1 MPKQLSSLY
10 QSVDSNCWSDTHLIN
25 EYETWQKQFPEELW
39 RLHYDRLYFR
49 TYRKGIPRFVK
60 EMMNGRGMYHLRQWE
75 RDQHA
80 YMGTKFLHTDI
91 KSDQI
96 MFRCNTPKTAV
107 VKPDYTLRIV
117 PYSDMYISV
126 LYGNSPETTQI
137 RAKAGQEYEIT
148 TNLINMDDTAILI
161 YCASRI
167 QALNDLSACYI
178 HDNDFSKASKL
189 KTLIIGNET
198 SGYQNT
204 FLTTLNMGNNTLLET
219 LNIKNCPNLT
229 GSVNLSACENL
240 INLYAQNTAITSF
253 LLANHGKIK
262 NAYLPA
268 TINTLTFKNLKDLT
282 NLNVASYDNLQTFV
296 CQNSIVDALE
306 IIKTTIST
314 LKTVSITGIDWNL
327 ENTDLLKKLA
337 KLGGI
342 DENGITIDQSVLTG
356 TIHIPVMRQQEY
368 KDFVGTDDEPGIWT
382 NLTITY
388 DSMIAQFKVSFLND
402 DSNKTVLDIQY
413 VDKGSCAVDPTTRQ
427 DDPIAIPI
435 KQSTIE
441 NDFTFKGWDTL
452 LSDKIFADRVIN
464 AVYTSTIR
472 NYTVKYNS
480 KGLTLQETVAPYGTY
495 VKYEG
500 DTPVYTAE
508 EAAYK
513 YNLFKGWDQSGYVN
527 GDKTVNAVFDTCE
540 YVDGY
545 FNDKDLKDLSQV
557 ELYAMMKMGLEQKVL
572 TLKDSFDFTL
582 GVDFHYNDIEEEE
595 LISSTTVFDG
605 TNHIDTG
612 ISIMDKDKDFTFA
625 IDFEFDNE
633 NATGATL
640 AQCFQGDG
648 SNGFRLWYS
657 QSYKLS
663 WGTDSTNASSSGGR
677 EIIVIRHKAGSQKLY
692 VYNSNM
698 SGNAISTATLQ
709 AIRIPEIPSTL
720 VFGCA
725 KADDGAYENFAKGKI
740 HWCKLWYSDLGEE
753 QCSDIAA
760 WIHETIPMEVAK
772 FKAYYLSDVAS
783 KRANVTFIASNLL
796 GSKKAY
802 SNKSTN
808 TGGWAESTLNTWM
821 NTRITKAI
829 SPLWKALIKPVKVSS
844 STGNKSNTISTS
856 NCRFYVPALYDIDAS
871 AGSDPYS
878 SETNATIP
886 YYVDSDSRKKA
897 RTSSP
902 DVYESYW
909 TRSPNAQVSNW
920 VYSVSEQG
928 DTYGYSYPGQ
938 ENGVLLMFSITCE
951 G

>member
-1 MPKQLSSLY
+1 M
-10 QSVDSNCWSDTHLIN
+10 
-25 EYETWQKQFPEELW
+25 
-39 RLHYDRLYFR
+39 
-49 TYRKGIPRFVK
+49 
-60 EMMNGRGMYHLRQWE
+60 
-75 RDQHA
+75 
-80 YMGTKFLHTDI
+80 
-91 KSDQI
+91 
-96 MFRCNTPKTAV
+96 
-107 VKPDYTLRIV
+107 
-117 PYSDMYISV
+117 
-126 LYGNSPETTQI
+126 
-137 RAKAGQEYEIT
+137 
-148 TNLINMDDTAILI
+148 
-161 YCASRI
+161 
-167 QALNDLSACYI
+167 
-178 HDNDFSKASKL
+178 
-189 KTLIIGNET
+189 
-198 SGYQNT
+198 
-204 FLTTLNMGNNTLLET
+204 
-219 LNIKNCPNLT
+219 
-229 GSVNLSACENL
+229 
-240 INLYAQNTAITSF
+240 
-253 LLANHGKIK
+253 
-262 NAYLPA
+262 
-268 TINTLTFKNLKDLT
+268 
-282 NLNVASYDNLQTFV
+282 
-296 CQNSIVDALE
+296 DALE
-306 IIKTTIST
+306 IIKTAIST

-441 NDFTFKGWDTL
+441 NDFTFKGWDTV

-572 TLKDSFDFTL
+572 SLKDSFDFTL

-657 QSYKLS
+657 QSYKFS
-663 WGTDSTNASSSGGR
+663 WGTDSVNASSSGGR
-677 EIIVIRHKAGSQKLY
+677 EIIVIRHTTLYNAKIKAESASKP
-692 VYNSNM
+692 S
-698 SGNAISTATLQ
+698 SK
-709 AIRIPEIPSTL
+709 PSTL
-720 VFGCA
+720 SSKVAAAQSFNKSIAGTYKV
-725 KADDGAYENFAKGKI
+725 KASNGLNLRYKPGDTSNSNLI
-740 HWCKLWYSDLGEE
+740 L
-753 QCSDIAA
+753 
-760 WIHETIPMEVAK
+760 TIPNGKSVANYG
-772 FKAYYLSDVAS
+772 YYTTVNGVKWYL
-783 KRANVTFIASNLL
+783 VTYKDTPGF
-796 GSKKAY
+796 
-802 SNKSTN
+802 
-808 TGGWAESTLNTWM
+808 
-821 NTRITKAI
+821 
-829 SPLWKALIKPVKVSS
+829 VSS
-844 STGNKSNTISTS
+844 RYLVK
-856 NCRFYVPALYDIDAS
+856 
-871 AGSDPYS
+871 
-878 SETNATIP
+878 
-886 YYVDSDSRKKA
+886 
-897 RTSSP
+897 
-902 DVYESYW
+902 
-909 TRSPNAQVSNW
+909 
-920 VYSVSEQG
+920 
-928 DTYGYSYPGQ
+928 
-938 ENGVLLMFSITCE
+938 
-951 G
+951 

>member
-25 EYETWQKQFPEELW
+25 EYESWQKQFPEELW

-49 TYRKGIPRFVK
+49 TYRKGIPRFLK
-60 EMMNGRGMYHLRQWE
+60 EMMNGRGIYQRRQWE

-148 TNLINMDDTAILI
+148 TNLTNMDDTAILI

-189 KTLIIGNET
+189 RTLIIGNNT
-198 SGYQNT
+198 DSYQNT

-219 LNIKNCPNLT
+219 LDIRNCPNLT

-262 NAYLPA
+262 NVYLPA

-282 NLNVASYDNLQTFV
+282 NLNITSYNNLQTFV
-296 CQNSIVDALE
+296 CQNSVVDAL
-306 IIKTTIST
+306 TILNKSINT
-314 LKTVSITGIDWNL
+314 LRTVSITGIAWNL
-327 ENTDLLKKLA
+327 DSTDLLKKLA

-342 DENGITIDQSVLTG
+342 DDNGATTDQSVLTG
-356 TIHIPVMRQQEY
+356 TIHVPVMRQQEY
-368 KDFVGTDDEPGIWT
+368 KEFVGTEDEPGIWSD
-382 NLTITY
+382 LTLTY
-388 DSMIAQFKVSFLND
+388 DSMIVQFKVTFLND
-402 DSNKTVLDIQY
+402 DTLKTVLDIQY
-413 VDKGSCAVDPTTRQ
+413 VDKGSNAVDPTARSEN
-427 DDPIAIPI
+427 PIAIP
-435 KQSTIE
+435 KKTSTVE
-441 NDFTFKGWDTL
+441 NDFVFKGWDTSL
-452 LSDKIFADRVIN
+452 NGIFADRIIN
-464 AVYTSTIR
+464 AVYTSSIR

-480 KGLTLQETVAPYGTY
+480 KGLTLQETLAPYGTY
-495 VKYEG
+495 VKYTG

-527 GDKTVNAVFDTCE
+527 GDKTVNAVFETCE
-540 YVDGY
+540 YVNGY

-557 ELYAMMKMGLEQKVL
+557 ELYAMMKMGLEQEVL
-572 TLKDSFDFTL
+572 TLKDSFDFKL
-582 GVDFHYNDIEEEE
+582 GVDFHYDDVEEKE
-595 LISSTTVFDG
+595 LITSTTVFDG

-625 IDFEFDNE
+625 IDFEFDSE
-633 NATGATL
+633 NKNGATL

-648 SNGFRLWYS
+648 SNGFRLWYN
-657 QSYKLS
+657 QSHKLS
-663 WGTDSTNASSSGGR
+663 WGTDSVTASNTGNR
-677 EIIVIRHKAGSQKLY
+677 ELIVIRHKAGSQKLY

-709 AIRIPEIPSTL
+709 AIRIPETTSPL
-720 VFGCA
+720 VFGCSR
-725 KADDGAYENFAKGKI
+725 ADDGIYENFAKGKI
-740 HWCKLWYSDLGEE
+740 YWCKLWYSDLGEE

-760 WIHETIPMEVAK
+760 WIHEIIPMEVAK
-772 FKAYYLSDVAS
+772 FRGYYLSDIAS

-802 SNKSTN
+802 NNKSTSE
-808 TGGWAESTLNTWM
+808 GGWASATLNTWM

-829 SPLWKALIKPVKVSS
+829 SPLWKALIKPVKVNS
-844 STGNKSNTISTS
+844 STGNKSNNITSS
-856 NCRFYVPALYDIDAS
+856 NCRFFIPALYDIDAT
-871 AGSDPYS
+871 AGSEPYS
-878 SETNATIP
+878 SETNDTIP
-886 YYVDSDSRKKA
+886 YFINSDTRKKA
-897 RTSSP
+897 KTSTP
-902 DVYESYW
+902 DKYESYW
-909 TRSPNAQVSNW
+909 TRSPNAQASNW

-928 DTYGYSYPGQ
+928 DPSGYSYPGQ
-938 ENGVLLMFSITCE
+938 EMGVLMMFSITCE

>member
-1 MPKQLSSLY
+1 M
-10 QSVDSNCWSDTHLIN
+10 
-25 EYETWQKQFPEELW
+25 
-39 RLHYDRLYFR
+39 
-49 TYRKGIPRFVK
+49 
-60 EMMNGRGMYHLRQWE
+60 
-75 RDQHA
+75 
-80 YMGTKFLHTDI
+80 
-91 KSDQI
+91 
-96 MFRCNTPKTAV
+96 
-107 VKPDYTLRIV
+107 
-117 PYSDMYISV
+117 
-126 LYGNSPETTQI
+126 
-137 RAKAGQEYEIT
+137 
-148 TNLINMDDTAILI
+148 
-161 YCASRI
+161 
-167 QALNDLSACYI
+167 
-178 HDNDFSKASKL
+178 
-189 KTLIIGNET
+189 
-198 SGYQNT
+198 
-204 FLTTLNMGNNTLLET
+204 
-219 LNIKNCPNLT
+219 
-229 GSVNLSACENL
+229 
-240 INLYAQNTAITSF
+240 
-253 LLANHGKIK
+253 
-262 NAYLPA
+262 
-268 TINTLTFKNLKDLT
+268 
-282 NLNVASYDNLQTFV
+282 
-296 CQNSIVDALE
+296 
-306 IIKTTIST
+306 
-314 LKTVSITGIDWNL
+314 
-327 ENTDLLKKLA
+327 
-337 KLGGI
+337 
-342 DENGITIDQSVLTG
+342 
-356 TIHIPVMRQQEY
+356 
-368 KDFVGTDDEPGIWT
+368 
-382 NLTITY
+382 
-388 DSMIAQFKVSFLND
+388 
-402 DSNKTVLDIQY
+402 
-413 VDKGSCAVDPTTRQ
+413 
-427 DDPIAIPI
+427 
-435 KQSTIE
+435 
-441 NDFTFKGWDTL
+441 
-452 LSDKIFADRVIN
+452 
-464 AVYTSTIR
+464 
-472 NYTVKYNS
+472 
-480 KGLTLQETVAPYGTY
+480 
-495 VKYEG
+495 
-500 DTPVYTAE
+500 
-508 EAAYK
+508 
-513 YNLFKGWDQSGYVN
+513 
-527 GDKTVNAVFDTCE
+527 FDTCE

-572 TLKDSFDFTL
+572 SLKDSFDFTL

-657 QSYKLS
+657 QSYKFS
-663 WGTDSTNASSSGGR
+663 WGTDSVNASSSGGR

-720 VFGCA
+720 VFGCS
-725 KADDGAYENFAKGKI
+725 KADDGAYENYAKGKI

-783 KRANVTFIASNLL
+783 KRTNVTFIASNLL

-829 SPLWKALIKPVKVSS
+829 SPLWKALIKPVKVNSS
-844 STGNKSNTISTS
+844 IGNKSNTISTS

-886 YYVDSDSRKKA
+886 YYVDNESRKKA
-897 RTSSP
+897 KTSTP

-920 VYSVSEQG
+920 FYSVSEQG

>member
-25 EYETWQKQFPEELW
+25 EYESWQKQFPEELW

-49 TYRKGIPRFVK
+49 TYRKGIPRFLK
-60 EMMNGRGMYHLRQWE
+60 EMMNGRGIYQRRQWE

-107 VKPDYTLRIV
+107 VKPDYTLRII

-148 TNLINMDDTAILI
+148 TNLTNMDDTAILI

-189 KTLIIGNET
+189 RTLIIGNET

-219 LNIKNCPNLT
+219 LNIKNCPNLA

-262 NAYLPA
+262 NAYLPD

-282 NLNVASYDNLQTFV
+282 NLNIASYDNLQTFV
-296 CQNSIVDALE
+296 CQNSIVDALK
-306 IIKTTIST
+306 IIKTAIST
-314 LKTVSITGIDWNL
+314 LKTVSITGIDWDL
-327 ENTDLLKKLA
+327 ENTDILKKLA

-342 DENGITIDQSVLTG
+342 DDNGIAIDQSVLTG
-356 TIHIPVMRQQEY
+356 SIHVPVMRQQEY
-368 KDFVGTDDEPGIWT
+368 KDFVGTDDNPGIWT

-402 DSNKTVLDIQY
+402 DSKKTLLDVQY
-413 VDKGSCAVDPTTRQ
+413 VDKGSCAVDPTTREEE
-427 DDPIAIPI
+427 PI
-435 KQSTIE
+435 KTPTKKSTIE
-441 NDFTFKGWDTL
+441 NDFTFSGWDTD
-452 LSDKIFADRVIN
+452 LSEKVFADKTIN
-464 AVYTSTIR
+464 AVYKSTIR
-472 NYTVKYNS
+472 KYTVKYNS

-527 GDKTVNAVFDTCE
+527 GDKTVNAVFETCE
-540 YVDGY
+540 YVNGY

-557 ELYAMMKMGLEQKVL
+557 ELYAMMKMGLEQEVL
-572 TLKDSFDFTL
+572 TLKDSFDFKL
-582 GVDFHYNDIEEEE
+582 GVDFHYDDVEEKE
-595 LISSTTVFDG
+595 LITSTTVFDG

-625 IDFEFDNE
+625 IDFEFDSE
-633 NATGATL
+633 NKNGATL

-648 SNGFRLWYS
+648 SNGFRLWYN
-657 QSYKLS
+657 QSHKLS
-663 WGTDSTNASSSGGR
+663 WGTDSVTASNTGNR
-677 EIIVIRHKAGSQKLY
+677 ELIVIRHKAGSQKLY

-709 AIRIPEIPSTL
+709 AIRIPETTSPL
-720 VFGCA
+720 VFGCSR
-725 KADDGAYENFAKGKI
+725 ADDGIYENFAKGKI
-740 HWCKLWYSDLGEE
+740 YWCKLWYSDLGEE

-760 WIHETIPMEVAK
+760 WIHEIIPMEVAK
-772 FKAYYLSDVAS
+772 FRGYYLSDIAS

-802 SNKSTN
+802 NNKSTSE
-808 TGGWAESTLNTWM
+808 GGWASATLNTWM

-829 SPLWKALIKPVKVSS
+829 SPLWKALIKPVKVNS
-844 STGNKSNTISTS
+844 STGNKSNNITSS
-856 NCRFYVPALYDIDAS
+856 NCRFFIPALYDIDAT
-871 AGSDPYS
+871 AGSEPYS
-878 SETNATIP
+878 SETNDTIP
-886 YYVDSDSRKKA
+886 YFINSDTRKKA
-897 RTSSP
+897 KTSTP
-902 DVYESYW
+902 DKYESYW
-909 TRSPNAQVSNW
+909 TRSPNAQASNW

-928 DTYGYSYPGQ
+928 DPSGYSYPGQ
-938 ENGVLLMFSITCE
+938 EMGVLMMFSITCE